1 MQVTEA
7 LLVSQY
13 ARLLNA
19 NHKSPDEIIKLKKEF
34 INYIEGEKLET
45 ISNELTEFLMF
56 LDIKEKQKKQ
66 GRTI

>member
-34 INYIEGEKLET
+34 INYIEGEELET

-56 LDIKEKQKKQ
+56 LDIKEEQKKQ
-66 GRTI
+66 GRAI